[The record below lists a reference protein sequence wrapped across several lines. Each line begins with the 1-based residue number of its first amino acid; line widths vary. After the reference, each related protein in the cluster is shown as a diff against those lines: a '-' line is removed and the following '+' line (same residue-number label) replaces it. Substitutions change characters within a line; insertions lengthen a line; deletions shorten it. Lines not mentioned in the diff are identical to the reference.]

1 MANKSGT
8 DLSIQVE
15 DPKSA
20 ALAYVNQLGF
30 EITGETPNMMSLEG
44 RINRYIE
51 QDPPLGPVLE
61 VMDGDV
67 GEANGGWSK
76 AAARLSR
83 MSRPS

>member
-1 MANKSGT
+1 MANRFGA

-20 ALAYVNQLGF
+20 ALSYVNQPGF

-44 RINRYIE
+44 RRVNRYIE
-51 QDPPLGPVLE
+51 QDPFGPVLE

-67 GEANGGWSK
+67 G
-76 AAARLSR
+76 
-83 MSRPS
+83 